1 MEEFVSSFDRYLFG
15 KGTHYEI
22 YEKLGAHPCE
32 QEGVRGVN
40 FAVWAPNARAVSLLC
55 DRSGWH
61 ADQIPLYRLGEGG
74 IWSTFVPEMGLGE
87 FYKFGVWGRD
97 GKFYEKTDPY
107 AFAMELRPA
116 TASIV
121 AKPQYDWQDQA
132 WRSSQ
137 KAENSVCKPVSIYEV
152 HLGSWKKDYSLNED
166 GFLNYRRLA
175 HELADYVDYM
185 GYTHVE
191 LMGIAEH
198 PLDASWGYQ
207 VTGYYAPTARYGSP
221 EDFMYLVDYLHQRG
235 IGVLLDWVP
244 CHFPRDSVGLSWFD
258 GAPLYE
264 YADPRRGEHPEWG
277 TKFFDLGRHEV
288 SNFLLA
294 NALFWIEKYHIDGL
308 RVDAVAFML
317 YRGYGRAP
325 GTWELNERGTDL
337 NLESVEFFRHLSS
350 VLRRR
355 APYAMLIAEDST
367 ITQGVTDR
375 PEQGGIGFTHKWSM
389 GWMHDFLDYL
399 ELDPVYRQ
407 YHHQQMVNTVSYGF
421 QEQYILPLSHDEVVH
436 LKKPML
442 YKIPGNLEDKMGC
455 LKTAY
460 CWMIGHP
467 GKKLLFMG
475 QDFAE
480 TSEWMED
487 RSLAWHL
494 VDEPG
499 HRDVMEAWRRMLH
512 LYRREPALWDDRAGT
527 FEWLNGLDASRSCF
541 SFLRKPRS
549 GQGDTLI
556 FVFNF
561 TPVERMDYVT
571 GVPAVGEYQRLL
583 TTYPDQAEWSVTAT
597 RQLTDG
603 QPGRLAFCL
612 RPYESV
618 VFRAPKIRRERVPA
632 MLAVKAA
639 QAMQEF
645 GARAGAGGRRI
656 PITQPRVRHS
666 ATEW

>member
-1 MEEFVSSFDRYLFG
+1 
-15 KGTHYEI
+15 
-22 YEKLGAHPCE
+22 
-32 QEGVRGVN
+32 
-40 FAVWAPNARAVSLLC
+40 
-55 DRSGWH
+55 
-61 ADQIPLYRLGEGG
+61 
-74 IWSTFVPEMGLGE
+74 
-87 FYKFGVWGRD
+87 
-97 GKFYEKTDPY
+97 
-107 AFAMELRPA
+107 
-116 TASIV
+116 
-121 AKPQYDWQDQA
+121 
-132 WRSSQ
+132 
-137 KAENSVCKPVSIYEV
+137 
-152 HLGSWKKDYSLNED
+152 
-166 GFLNYRRLA
+166 
-175 HELADYVDYM
+175 
-185 GYTHVE
+185 
-191 LMGIAEH
+191 
-198 PLDASWGYQ
+198 
-207 VTGYYAPTARYGSP
+207 
-221 EDFMYLVDYLHQRG
+221 
-235 IGVLLDWVP
+235 
-244 CHFPRDSVGLSWFD
+244 
-258 GAPLYE
+258 
-264 YADPRRGEHPEWG
+264 
-277 TKFFDLGRHEV
+277 
-288 SNFLLA
+288 
-294 NALFWIEKYHIDGL
+294 
-308 RVDAVAFML
+308 
-317 YRGYGRAP
+317 
-325 GTWELNERGTDL
+325 
-337 NLESVEFFRHLSS
+337 
-350 VLRRR
+350 
-355 APYAMLIAEDST
+355 
-367 ITQGVTDR
+367 
-375 PEQGGIGFTHKWSM
+375 
-389 GWMHDFLDYL
+389 MHDFLDYL

-583 TTYPDQAEWSVTAT
+583 TTYPDQTEWSVTAT